1 MTANVDPLQFSGT
14 YLYCLGSE
22 KKVLRFFS
30 KETPQYYAQTRSQFT
45 KPAHL
50 DEQVSVLF
58 LIYKLN
64 LDNVEM
70 LEILTEDI

>member
-1 MTANVDPLQFSGT
+1 MWIPVVLWYIFILPGFRVKS
-14 YLYCLGSE
+14 
-22 KKVLRFFS
+22 LRFFS
-30 KETPQYYAQTRSQFT
+30 KETPQYYAQTGSLTT

-50 DEQVSVLF
+50 DERVSVLF